1 MKKIVPV
8 YLLLIVAVILQVSA
22 AGRMSWMPDIILL
35 MVVFEGMF
43 RSGPEAVVFAL
54 VAGLV
59 RGSLSFGTFSADIF
73 TFPVIGAMGFLEGRI
88 FYRYNPVAQILITT
102 IAVCLVVFV
111 HVLCLRTSEGYSAG
125 FFTVL
130 AYSWKPIMA
139 TIVSAPGL
147 FFLLSRMFHL
157 ED

>member
-1 MKKIVPV
+1 MKKIIQV
-8 YLLLIVAVILQVSA
+8 YLLLIIAFILQVSA
-22 AGRMSWMPDIILL
+22 AGQISWMPDLILL

-54 VAGLV
+54 VAGAI

-73 TFPVIGAMGFLEGRI
+73 TFPIIGAMGFLEGRI
-88 FYRYNPVAQILITT
+88 FYRYNPVAQVLITT
-102 IAVCLVVFV
+102 IAVCLVVFI
-111 HVLCLRTSEGYSAG
+111 HVLCLKTSEGRCAG

-130 AYSWKPIMA
+130 TYNWKPLLV